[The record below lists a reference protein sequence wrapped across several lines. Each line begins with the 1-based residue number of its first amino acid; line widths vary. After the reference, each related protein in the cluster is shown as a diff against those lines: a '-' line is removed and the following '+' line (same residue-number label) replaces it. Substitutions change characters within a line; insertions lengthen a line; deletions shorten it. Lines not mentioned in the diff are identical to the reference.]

1 MIQGGT
7 QSQKSVFM
15 QLLSRSLNVS
25 FATPTLNHFEGANND
40 HDIFILDGVSPQAYP
55 LTWETI
61 FYSRTKL
68 LKLLDGQKA
77 TFDWGDR
84 GQHGFLKT
92 RNIPVILIGVGG
104 HLPPAFQHHCF
115 RSRLVFVHWEGHCP
129 VGQLTP
135 ERIASLYF
143 TPPWS
148 TIYIVALTNH
158 NLRTSMTPSNT

>member
-104 HLPPAFQHHCF
+104 HLPPAF
-115 RSRLVFVHWEGHCP
+115 
-129 VGQLTP
+129 
-135 ERIASLYF
+135 
-143 TPPWS
+143 
-148 TIYIVALTNH
+148 
-158 NLRTSMTPSNT
+158 